1 MTVNDLRKF
10 LGGFEMQ
17 CSIVATSSRLALEL
31 VARCYEEETI
41 EAPRKR

>member
-17 CSIVATSSRLALEL
+17 CSIVATSGRLALEL
-31 VARCYEEETI
+31 VA
-41 EAPRKR
+41 